1 MYDIWKRSERREPGM
16 IMGVTAWDTAWRTWG
31 LRGEG
36 RQRHWV
42 LFWTH
47 WGGGVRSK
55 SGWKMLHDWANNLE
69 GGTISVMEHMGK
81 TTGEEKHVNPEG
93 WASRSLEDPKPTDR
107 VEMGGPERAFTEFC
121 WVHRGWA
128 GILIEGTA
136 QLFQC
141 VLKGIIR
148 KSTITTTVGGLPFS
162 SRN

>member
-16 IMGVTAWDTAWRTWG
+16 IMVVSAWDTAWRMWS

-47 WGGGVRSK
+47 WGGGVCSK
-55 SGWKMLHDWANNLE
+55 SRGKMLHDWANNLE

-81 TTGEEKHVNPEG
+81 TTPEEKHVNPEG

-107 VEMGGPERAFTEFC
+107 VEMGGPGRAFTEFC
-121 WVHRGWA
+121 WVHRGWVA
-128 GILIEGTA
+128 YWLRV
-136 QLFQC
+136 QHSYFNMS
-141 VLKGIIR
+141 LK
-148 KSTITTTVGGLPFS
+148 V
-162 SRN
+162 